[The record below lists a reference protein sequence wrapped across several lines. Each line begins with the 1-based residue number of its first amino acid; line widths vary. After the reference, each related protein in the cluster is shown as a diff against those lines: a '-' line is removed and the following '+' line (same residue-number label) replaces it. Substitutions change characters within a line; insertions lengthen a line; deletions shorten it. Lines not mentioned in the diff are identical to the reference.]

1 MATKK
6 VMLHQPRLLHALLQ
20 HLTRALTTYICHQ
33 IDAGAQVCHRSHDRT
48 PRPVTCVPG
57 WPGHDLVGVHLL

>member
-20 HLTRALTTYICHQ
+20 HLTQALTTYICHQ
-33 IDAGAQVCHRSHDRT
+33 IDAGAQVRHCSTAR
-48 PRPVTCVPG
+48 C
-57 WPGHDLVGVHLL
+57 